1 MVRGRVLRKE
11 TYLAQRVEVQR
22 FEIVRICEG
31 RRVWRV
37 RESDGRSGERGGQF
51 GGVVGLGSCLGCLV
65 GFDLAIFWRWIL
77 TEFGD
82 VDGDAV
88 AVYCRYARWWSCP
101 GSVWVRVGVTAE
113 QNIPRA
119 SMRRGHGYHT

>member
-11 TYLAQRVEVQR
+11 TYLAQRVEVQM
-22 FEIVRICEG
+22 FGIVRICEG

-37 RESDGRSGERGGQF
+37 REEEGRRGERGGQF

-65 GFDLAIFWRWIL
+65 GFDLAIFWRWTL

-88 AVYCRYARWWSCP
+88 AVYCS
-101 GSVWVRVGVTAE
+101 SVGTLDGGAVQDRSGL
-113 QNIPRA
+113 
-119 SMRRGHGYHT
+119 GLG